1 MHKIDLNKYEIRTD
15 MAIDLVKNS
24 EFDSKYKY
32 KDIDVTKIKLD
43 ENNVFGKKKGVYVTL
58 EFGDIT
64 DTESKNNVSYVFLE
78 ELKKMLE
85 YKGYKKNM
93 STLIIG
99 LGNRKSTPDSLGNI
113 TIEKVIV
120 TKHLFDLNID
130 VDSNFSSVSAFSP
143 GVTGQNG
150 IETCEYIKAITNVVK
165 PDFVIIIDSLSSNTI
180 SRVNKSIQI
189 TDSSITPGAGIGN
202 ERKEISSSELN
213 VPIII
218 IGIPTVVSASVIVS
232 DTIKYLMKN
241 YVYNKKLNNNKA
253 IKLVSKNINYLNK
266 EIKITEDDKKK
277 LLGLVGLLSE
287 EELINLIYEVLTP
300 TGYDL
305 MVTPKEIDFVIEK
318 LSDILSYGI
327 NHSLHNI

>member
-287 EELINLIYEVLTP
+287 EELINLIYEVL
-300 TGYDL
+300 
-305 MVTPKEIDFVIEK
+305 
-318 LSDILSYGI
+318 
-327 NHSLHNI
+327 NNIFKIGNVS